1 MNISR
6 LYFYMR
12 TNSVQQFYKKKYRI
26 EEENRKE
33 KERERKRETIELYQ
47 SLVAIVIARDRT

>member
-1 MNISR
+1 MQ
-6 LYFYMR
+6 R